1 VLFGFNSAELTTSGH
16 AAISQLYSSPEMQA
30 AKNSSTT
37 VVGYSD
43 RLGSDDYNQQLS
55 AQRAQAVVDA
65 LVAQGMPAQNVRAEG
80 RGESDSI
87 TGNSC
92 DNNMPKSQLIDCLSP
107 DRRVVVEIAGE
118 Q

>member
-1 VLFGFNSAELTTSGH
+1 
-16 AAISQLYSSPEMQA
+16 MQA

-43 RLGSDDYNQQLS
+43 RLGSEQYNQQLS

-65 LVAQGMPAQNVRAEG
+65 LIAQGLPAQNVRAEG
-80 RGESDSI
+80 RGESDSV
-87 TGNSC
+87 TGNTC
-92 DNNMPKSQLIDCLSP
+92 ADGMPKSQLIDCLAP